1 MGKFYKMVDLSTDE
15 LKISFYTLLD
25 SKKSM
30 REVYEEFDLKC
41 TPNNSSDLKIL
52 ASEVGFD
59 LSIYKE
65 RQSKPKKYCL
75 QCGEELTG
83 SQNKFCSSSCA
94 ATYNNLRR
102 NPRTEE
108 SKKRTSDS
116 IKLYYDN
123 VGRKSKANKQC
134 KICGEYDCKHEFCKK
149 YKFTINVLINKFG
162 FDSSVLGTGIDN
174 VLIEYNRIKSE
185 LYELYRVK
193 QMSSLDIIKKYNKKF
208 KCTEFS
214 LLHMLRAMEI
224 PIRSHSDSTSLAYL
238 NGNLN
243 QTTTTPGFN
252 SQWHT
257 TWDNKEVYLRSS
269 YEVEYAKQLDEQK
282 IVYEVESLR
291 IKYFDTIEKRYRCSI
306 PDLYIKDDNMIV
318 EIKSSFTYD
327 KQNMIDRFKAYKEKG
342 YNYKM
347 IMDGGEYFEDNL
359 PETSSM
365 TIKDCFK
372 N

>member
-1 MGKFYKMVDLSTDE
+1 MGKFYKMVDLSSDE
-15 LKISFYTLLD
+15 LKRSFYALLD

-30 REVYEEFDLKC
+30 QEVYEEFDLKY
-41 TPNNSSDLKIL
+41 TPNNSLDLKIL
-52 ASEVGFD
+52 AEEVGFD

-75 QCGEELTG
+75 QCGKELTG
-83 SQNKFCSSSCA
+83 SQNKFCSNSCA

-123 VGRKSKANKQC
+123 VGRKSKNGKQC

-149 YKFTINVLINKFG
+149 HRQIINTLINHFG
-162 FDSSVLGTGIDN
+162 FDQNILSTGIDN
-174 VLIEYNRIKSE
+174 VIKEYQRVRDTLSY
-185 LYELYRVK
+185 LYLDK
-193 QMSSLDIIKKYNKKF
+193 QLSGREIIKLYPSYAGKNDANFNKILRSLNIKIR
-208 KCTEFS
+208 TFS
-214 LLHMLRAMEI
+214 EATRVAIETYRLTPA
-224 PIRSHSDSTSLAYL
+224 DSYS
-238 NGNLN
+238 
-243 QTTTTPGFN
+243 FN
-252 SQWHT
+252 SQWYT

-282 IVYEVESLR
+282 IAYEVESLR

-306 PDLYIKDDNMIV
+306 PDFYIKDDNMIV

-342 YNYKM
+342 YKYKM
-347 IMDGGEYFEDNL
+347 IMDGKEYFEDNL

>member
-15 LKISFYTLLD
+15 KKKSFFELLD

-30 REVYEEFDLKC
+30 QEVYKEFDLKY
-41 TPNNSSDLKIL
+41 TPNNSSDLKML
-52 ASEVGFD
+52 AKEVGFD
-59 LSIYKE
+59 LFIYKE

-75 QCGEELTG
+75 RCGSELTG

-102 NPRTEE
+102 KPRTEE
-108 SKKRTSDS
+108 SKKRTSNS
-116 IKLYYDN
+116 IKLHYDN
-123 VGRKSKANKQC
+123 FGRKSKNGKQC

-149 YKFTINVLINKFG
+149 YKLAINVLINKFG
-162 FDSSVLGTGIDN
+162 FNPSILRTGIDN
-174 VLIEYNRIKSE
+174 VLNEYNRIRQE
-185 LYELYRVK
+185 LYELYWIK
-193 QMSSLDIIKKYNKKF
+193 QMSSLDIIKKYNKF

-214 LLHMLRAMEI
+214 LLHMLRIMEI
-224 PIRSHSDSTSLAYL
+224 PIRSHSDSTTLAYL

-243 QTTTTPGFN
+243 QTAVIHGFK

-269 YEVEYAKQLDEQK
+269 YEFEYAKQLDEQK
-282 IVYEVESLR
+282 IIYEVEGLK
-291 IKYFDTIEKRYRCSI
+291 IKYFDTIKNKYRCAI
-306 PDLYIKDDNMIV
+306 PDFYLEKDNMIV

-327 KQNMIDRFKAYKEKG
+327 KQNMLDRFKAYKDNG

-347 IMDGGEYFEDNL
+347 IMDGVEYFEYNL
-359 PETSSM
+359 PETYYM
-365 TIKDCFK
+365 TIKNCFK